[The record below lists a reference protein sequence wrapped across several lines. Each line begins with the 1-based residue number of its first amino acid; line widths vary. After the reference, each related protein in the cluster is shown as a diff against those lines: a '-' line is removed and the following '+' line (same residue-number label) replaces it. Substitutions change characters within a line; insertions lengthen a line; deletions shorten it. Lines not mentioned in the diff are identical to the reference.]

1 MKLVIGKEFKEEALD
16 RIKNSYP
23 ELEVRTAKNA
33 EEQDREI
40 RDADIL
46 LSRLIPSSLEGAPRL
61 KWIQFTWEG
70 VDHLSEEMRKSD
82 IIITNAGGAHS
93 IQMAEH
99 VFSYLLTISRKV
111 PMYLELQKES
121 KWLDWPKQP
130 PLRRLYGS
138 TIGILGYGRIGR
150 TVAKIAQGFGMRI
163 IVSKKTPS
171 EMSAEGYYEDNSYDI
186 EGSIPERVFGPDE
199 LEELLPLCDY
209 LVVTLP
215 LTEDTRGLIGKRELR
230 LMKEDSVLINIG
242 RGPIV
247 KEKDMIEALTE
258 GWISGAGLDVFDEE
272 PLPPDNPLWELDNVI
287 ITPHS
292 GVGGDPA
299 DEKILEIF
307 TENLERFRKGEE
319 LINRIDKKKGY

>member
-1 MKLVIGKEFKEEALD
+1 MKLVIGKEFNEEALEK
-16 RIKNSYP
+16 IKDSYP
-23 ELEVRTAKNA
+23 GIEIRIAKSA
-33 EEQDREI
+33 REEEREI

-46 LSRLIPSSLEGAPRL
+46 LSRLMPSSLDTAPRL
-61 KWIQFTWEG
+61 RWIQFTWEG
-70 VDHLSEEMRKSD
+70 VDHLSDDLRRSD
-82 IIITNAGGAHS
+82 VIITNAGGAHS

-130 PLRRLYGS
+130 PLRRLYGR

-150 TVAKIAQGFGMRI
+150 TVARIAEGFGMTVL
-163 IVSKKTPS
+163 VSKRDPS
-171 EMSAEGYYEDNSYDI
+171 EMSVEGYHEDECCDI

-199 LEELLPLCDY
+199 IHEMLPFCDF
-209 LVVTLP
+209 VVVALP
-215 LTEDTRGLIGKRELR
+215 LTDETRDLIGRKEFM
-230 LMKEDSVLINIG
+230 LMKDDSVLVNIG

-247 KEKDMIEALTE
+247 NEKDLVEALEE
-258 GWISGAGLDVFDEE
+258 GRISAAGLDVFDEE
-272 PLPPDNPLWELDNVI
+272 PLPPDNPLWDLDNVI

-307 TENLERFRKGEE
+307 TENLKRFRKGEE

>member
-33 EEQDREI
+33 EDQDREI

-46 LSRLIPSSLEGAPRL
+46 LSRLIPSNLEGAPRL

-70 VDHLSEEMRKSD
+70 VDHISEEMRKSD

-163 IVSKKTPS
+163 LVSKKNPS
-171 EMSAEGYYEDNSYDI
+171 EMSEEGYYEDNSYDI
-186 EGSIPERVFGPDE
+186 EGSVPERVFGPDE

-247 KEKDMIEALTE
+247 KEKDLIEALTE
-258 GWISGAGLDVFDEE
+258 GWISGAGLDVFDQE
-272 PLPPDNPLWELDNVI
+272 PLPPENPLWDLDNVI

-307 TENLERFRKGEE
+307 TENLKRFRKGEE
-319 LINRIDKKKGY
+319 LINRIDKKRGY

>member
-33 EEQDREI
+33 EDQDREI

-61 KWIQFTWEG
+61 RWIQFTWEG
-70 VDHLSEEMRKSD
+70 VDHISEEMRKSD

-163 IVSKKTPS
+163 LVSKKNPS
-171 EMSAEGYYEDNSYDI
+171 EMSEEGYYEDNSYDI

-247 KEKDMIEALTE
+247 KEKDLIEALTE
-258 GWISGAGLDVFDEE
+258 GWISGAGLDVFDQE
-272 PLPPDNPLWELDNVI
+272 PLPPENPLWDLDNVI

-307 TENLERFRKGEE
+307 AENLERFRKGGE
-319 LINRIDKKKGY
+319 LINRIDKKRGY